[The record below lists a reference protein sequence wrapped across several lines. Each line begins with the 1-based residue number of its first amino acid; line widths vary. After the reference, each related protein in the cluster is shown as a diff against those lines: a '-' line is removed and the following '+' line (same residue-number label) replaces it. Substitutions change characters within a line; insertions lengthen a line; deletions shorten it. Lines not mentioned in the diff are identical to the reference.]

1 MAREF
6 RLSGI
11 RSAIFRG
18 RQETRIVPPPFKDTE
33 HVLISVKTG
42 MGCARA
48 RRHQPFK
55 SEPSFKR
62 EDATSTAERYRKIP
76 LVGGDLLQVHE
87 HDVVDGCGTLENFS
101 QILLI
106 ASMAAGQ
113 VV

>member
-1 MAREF
+1 MG
-6 RLSGI
+6 L
-11 RSAIFRG
+11 
-18 RQETRIVPPPFKDTE
+18 IVQKFGGSSVKDAK
-33 HVLISVKTG
+33 HILVSVKTG
-42 MGCARA
+42 LGCART
-48 RRHQPFK
+48 RCHQPFK
-55 SEPSFKR
+55 PELPFKR
-62 EDATSTAERYRKIP
+62 KDAAAAAERYRKIP